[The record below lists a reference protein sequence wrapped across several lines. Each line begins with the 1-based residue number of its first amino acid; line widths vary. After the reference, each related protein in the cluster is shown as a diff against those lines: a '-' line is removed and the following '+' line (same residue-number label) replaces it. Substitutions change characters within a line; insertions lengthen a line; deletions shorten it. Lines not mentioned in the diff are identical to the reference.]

1 MVVVITSL
9 LVVLFL
15 GYVIY
20 RQHKNLRLL
29 NDELES
35 AIAEKGAAK
44 LENQILKKTSLK
56 DHYVLNP
63 KVKFLQVTIPVSS
76 QGSTS
81 ISREE
86 YKKLASKIGYTVLN
100 KLTNK
105 MTILQDGKMQWAV
118 EFFLQ
123 ENIK

>member
-63 KVKFLQVTIPVSS
+63 RVKFLQVTIPVSS

>member
-9 LVVLFL
+9 LVVLSL

-63 KVKFLQVTIPVSS
+63 RVKFLQVTIPVSS
-76 QGSTS
+76 QGSAH